1 MKKTIK
7 DIKKVLALMFTLQLF
22 AAEFHGTS
30 GMVDPAAGTT
40 ENYTPGTP
48 GQEGLSVEIKTFY
61 SNSLISKA
69 NPELY
74 HEQFGKTASIP
85 ERRGDRAEFRYVRSL
100 PKALKPMVE
109 GVTPQPG
116 KVHIYPKY
124 AEVNQFGS
132 WVGYTDRIKLMA
144 IDPQVETYVQE
155 LSKQAALT
163 CDTVVRE
170 LINAGTNVQFAR
182 KSGSPA
188 VVTKRSEITN
198 EHLLTVQ
205 DVFKIA
211 AIMKANNAPKIDG
224 YYVAIAHP
232 YVIYDLQMS
241 APDGMWHDVMKYAK
255 PENIFK
261 GEVGEIGGVR
271 FVSTSE
277 AKIFKGENL
286 CESEKL
292 TVKTAAAKGAL
303 TIEVNEE
310 LEENALIDRWVRIG
324 DYLYMIKGN
333 DKKSITLNRG
343 IDAEAAQGAEI
354 APGEGGAANAAV
366 FSTLFL
372 AHEAYGVV
380 DIGGNGIE
388 FILKPLGY
396 NDELNQRGSAGWK
409 TYKGAIILHE
419 EYMIRYESGST
430 MGDMV
435 QAN

>member
-1 MKKTIK
+1 MKTKTN
-7 DIKKVLALMFTLQLF
+7 IKKMLAMLFTLQLF
-22 AAEFHGTS
+22 AGDYHGTA
-30 GMVDPAAGTT
+30 GMVDPAVGTVET
-40 ENYTPGTP
+40 YTPNVTGH
-48 GQEGLSVEIKTFY
+48 EGLSVEMKTFY
-61 SNSLISKA
+61 SNDLISKA
-69 NPELY
+69 NPELF

-85 ERRGDRAEFRYVRSL
+85 ARKGDRAEFRFVRSL
-100 PKALKPMVE
+100 PKALKPIVE
-109 GVTPQPG
+109 GVVPKPN

-132 WVGYTDRIKLMA
+132 WIGYTDRIKLMA
-144 IDPQVETYVQE
+144 VDPQVETYVKE

-170 LINAGTNVQFAR
+170 LINAGTNVQFA
-182 KSGSPA
+182 KKTGDA
-188 VVTKRSEITN
+188 TVVTKRNEITN
-198 EHLLTVQ
+198 EHILTVQ

-232 YVIYDLQMS
+232 FVIYDLQMS

-261 GEVGEIGGVR
+261 GEIGEIGGVR

-277 AKIFKGENL
+277 AKIFKG
-286 CESEKL
+286 SELGEYAAL
-292 TVKTAAAKGAL
+292 TVKDKAGVGEL
-303 TIEVNEE
+303 TVTVNEE
-310 LEENALIDRWVRIG
+310 LEENELIFRWVRIG
-324 DYLYMIKGN
+324 AYLYQIKGN
-333 DKKSITLNRG
+333 DKNSITLNRG
-343 IDAEAAQGAEI
+343 LDTEAAANSEI
-354 APGEGGAANAAV
+354 SPGEGGKDNAAV

-380 DIGGNGIE
+380 DIGGSGIE

-396 NDELNQRGSAGWK
+396 NDELDLNGSAGWK
-409 TYKGAIILHE
+409 TYKGAIILHD
-419 EYMIRYESGST
+419 EYMIRYESGSS
-430 MGDMV
+430 MGDMA